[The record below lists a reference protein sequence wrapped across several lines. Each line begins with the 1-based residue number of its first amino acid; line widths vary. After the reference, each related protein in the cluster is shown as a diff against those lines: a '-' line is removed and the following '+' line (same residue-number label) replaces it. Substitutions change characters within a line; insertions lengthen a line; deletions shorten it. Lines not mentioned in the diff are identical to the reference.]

1 MNTENQSYT
10 NMSLSVY
17 YQNVRGLRTKL
28 NDFCMG
34 VYDNCYDIICL
45 TETWLNNGFFSS
57 ELSNDDYSI
66 HRRDRNYASTNTT
79 RGGGV
84 IIMHKSNMKSLRL
97 MQFESSLDL
106 VEDVW
111 VKFELPDGNLY
122 ICTVYITSKT
132 NNLPLLNAFID
143 KAMDNLSNIN
153 ANDRMAIIGDFNASE
168 IGWLKN
174 FDGSLYPTNINSEKA
189 VSIANMISFGNLK
202 QHNHIPNKQD
212 KILDLV
218 LSSDNLRDISIR
230 QSLNPLTVVDEY
242 HPPLEIEF
250 QVKIRV
256 LPNRVQKKLNFRKAR
271 YDLINTALEN
281 TNWDELENESP
292 HLIIRKFYELISVI
306 ISDHT
311 PQYRQRSKFP
321 FWFGSELKLAMKGK
335 DKARKK
341 YKKNQGT

>member
-1 MNTENQSYT
+1 
-10 NMSLSVY
+10 MSLSVY

-34 VYDNCYDIICL
+34 VYDNSYDIICL
-45 TETWLNNGFFSS
+45 TETWLNDGFFSS
-57 ELSNDDYSI
+57 ELSSDDYSI

-84 IIMHKSNMKSLRL
+84 IIMHKTNMKSLRL

-132 NNLPLLNAFID
+132 NNLPLLNAFIE

-174 FDGSLYPTNINSEKA
+174 FDGSLHPTNINSEKA

-242 HPPLEIEF
+242 HPPLEIEIH
-250 QVKIRV
+250 VKIRV

-281 TNWDELENESP
+281 TNWDEL
-292 HLIIRKFYELISVI
+292 
-306 ISDHT
+306 
-311 PQYRQRSKFP
+311 
-321 FWFGSELKLAMKGK
+321 
-335 DKARKK
+335 
-341 YKKNQGT
+341 